1 MSQSAMKS
9 ARWSLAVF
17 PLLGLLSPAPSMA
30 QLVPASD
37 GTNTQVTP
45 NGNQLEIT
53 GGQLSGDRA
62 NLFHSFTQFNLDA
75 NQIAN
80 FLSNPNIQNIL
91 ARINGGDA
99 SVINGLLQVSGGNS
113 NLFLLNP
120 SGIIFGPSASLNVP
134 ASITAT
140 TASGIGFGDGWWHA
154 AGAND
159 YANLNGSPSSF
170 AFTQAQPGAIANAG

>member
-1 MSQSAMKS
+1 
-9 ARWSLAVF
+9 
-17 PLLGLLSPAPSMA
+17 
-30 QLVPASD
+30 D

-134 ASITAT
+134 ASFTAT
-140 TASGIGFGDGWWHA
+140 TASGIGFGNGW
-154 AGAND
+154 
-159 YANLNGSPSSF
+159 
-170 AFTQAQPGAIANAG
+170 